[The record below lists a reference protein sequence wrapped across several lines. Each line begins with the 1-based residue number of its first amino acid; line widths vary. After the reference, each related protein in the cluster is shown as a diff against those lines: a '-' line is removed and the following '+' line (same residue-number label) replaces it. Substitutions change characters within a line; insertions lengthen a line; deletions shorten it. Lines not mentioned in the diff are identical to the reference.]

1 MPSMKNE
8 LTPTLWRTARS
19 LANADRLNLM
29 RLVSNAKGAKGVCEI
44 AEEAGLPVP
53 TASISLRAL
62 NARGLISVIRSGSF
76 VYYGTGSDRSLPI
89 AVAIQGAF
97 RRLFAKK
104 ELPDDWQ
111 DILMPILNAYSN
123 LRRESMVRILSEH
136 NRISYLEFHKRSG
149 LCETSFLRHL
159 RILANAGIVSLDS
172 NGLYSLAKPR
182 NSLEAI
188 FLAESSGQS
197 LPPHFAK
204 CGGKNDRVKE

>member
-1 MPSMKNE
+1 MKNE
-8 LTPTLWRTARS
+8 LNPTLWRTARA

-29 RLVSNAKGAKGVCEI
+29 RLVANANGAKGVSEL
-44 AEEAGLPVP
+44 ALEANLPIP
-53 TASISLRAL
+53 IASIYLRAL

-89 AVAIQGAF
+89 AIAIQGAF

-111 DILMPILNAYSN
+111 DILLPILNAYSN
-123 LRRESMVRILSEH
+123 QRREAMVRILFEH
-136 NRISYLEFHKRSG
+136 SGISYLEYHKRSG

-159 RILANAGIVSLDS
+159 KILVNAGIISLDS

-197 LPPHFAK
+197 LTPHLYK
-204 CGGKNDRVKE
+204 CGGRGERVKE

>member
-1 MPSMKNE
+1 MKNE
-8 LTPTLWRTARS
+8 LKPTLWRTARA

-29 RLVSNAKGAKGVCEI
+29 RLVANAKGAKGVSEL
-44 AEEAGLPVP
+44 ALEANIPIP
-53 TASISLRAL
+53 IASIYLRAL
-62 NARGLISVIRSGSF
+62 NARGLISVIRTGSF
-76 VYYGTGSDRSLPI
+76 VYYGTGSDRSLPV

-111 DILMPILNAYSN
+111 DILLPILNAYSN
-123 LRRESMVRILSEH
+123 QRRELMVRILSEH
-136 NRISYLEFHKRSG
+136 SGVSFLEFHKRSG

-159 RILANAGIVSLDS
+159 RILVNAGIISLDS

-197 LPPHFAK
+197 LPPHLYK
-204 CGGKNDRVKE
+204 CGGKSGRVKE

>member
-1 MPSMKNE
+1 MRSE
-8 LTPTLWRTARS
+8 LKPTLWRTART
-19 LANADRLNLM
+19 LANPCRLNLM
-29 RLVSNAKGAKGVCEI
+29 RLVANAKGAKGVCEL
-44 AEEAGLPVP
+44 ATEANLSLSV
-53 TASISLRAL
+53 TSTYLRAL

-111 DILMPILNAYSN
+111 DILLPILNAYSN
-123 LRRESMVRILSEH
+123 QRRELMVRILSEH
-136 NRISYLEFHKRSG
+136 SGVSFLEFHKRSG

-159 RILANAGIVSLDS
+159 RILVNAGIISLDS

-197 LPPHFAK
+197 LPPNLYK
-204 CGGKNDRVKE
+204 CGGKGKRVGE

>member
-1 MPSMKNE
+1 MKNE
-8 LTPTLWRTARS
+8 LKPTLWRTARA

-29 RLVSNAKGAKGVCEI
+29 RLVANAKGAKGVSEL
-44 AEEAGLPVP
+44 ALEANIPIP
-53 TASISLRAL
+53 IASIYLRAL
-62 NARGLISVIRSGSF
+62 NARGLISVIRTGSF
-76 VYYGTGSDRSLPI
+76 VYYGTGSDRSLPV

-111 DILMPILNAYSN
+111 DILLPILNAYSN
-123 LRRESMVRILSEH
+123 QRRELMVRILSEH
-136 NRISYLEFHKRSG
+136 NGISFLEFHKRSG

-159 RILANAGIVSLDS
+159 RILVNAGIISLDS

-197 LPPHFAK
+197 LPPHLYK
-204 CGGKNDRVKE
+204 CGGKGKRVGE

>member
-53 TASISLRAL
+53 TASIYLRAL

-197 LPPHFAK
+197 LPPHFEK
-204 CGGKNDRVKE
+204 CGGKSE

>member
-1 MPSMKNE
+1 MKNE
-8 LTPTLWRTARS
+8 LKPTLWRTARA

-29 RLVSNAKGAKGVCEI
+29 RLVANAKGAKGVSEL
-44 AEEAGLPVP
+44 ALEANLPIP
-53 TASISLRAL
+53 IASIYLRAL

-76 VYYGTGSDRSLPI
+76 VYYGTGSDRSLPV

-111 DILMPILNAYSN
+111 DILLPILNAYSN
-123 LRRESMVRILSEH
+123 QRRKSMVRILSEH
-136 NRISYLEFHKRSG
+136 SGISFLEFHKRSG

-197 LPPHFAK
+197 LTTAFI
-204 CGGKNDRVKE
+204 

>member
-1 MPSMKNE
+1 MKNE
-8 LTPTLWRTARS
+8 LKPTLWRTARA
-19 LANADRLNLM
+19 LANSCRLNLM
-29 RLVSNAKGAKGVCEI
+29 RLVANAKGAKGVCEL
-44 AEEAGLPVP
+44 ATEANLSVSA
-53 TASISLRAL
+53 TSTYLRAL

-123 LRRESMVRILSEH
+123 QRRESMVRILSEH

>member
-1 MPSMKNE
+1 MKNE
-8 LTPTLWRTARS
+8 LNPTLWRTARA

-29 RLVSNAKGAKGVCEI
+29 RLVANSKGAKGVSEL
-44 AEEAGLPVP
+44 ALEAKLSIPI
-53 TASISLRAL
+53 ASIYLRAL

-104 ELPDDWQ
+104 KLPSDWQ
-111 DILMPILNAYSN
+111 NILLPILNAYSN
-123 LRRESMVRILSEH
+123 QRRELMVRILFEH
-136 NRISYLEFHKRSG
+136 SGISFLEFHKRSG

-159 RILANAGIVSLDS
+159 RILVNAGVVSLDS

-204 CGGKNDRVKE
+204 CGGKNERVKE

>member
-1 MPSMKNE
+1 MKNE
-8 LTPTLWRTARS
+8 LKPTLWRTARA

-29 RLVSNAKGAKGVCEI
+29 RLVANAKGAKGVSEL
-44 AEEAGLPVP
+44 AMDAGLPVP
-53 TASISLRAL
+53 TASIYLRAL

-76 VYYGTGSDRSLPI
+76 VYYGTGSDRSLPV

-97 RRLFAKK
+97 RRLFSKK

-111 DILMPILNAYSN
+111 DILLPILNAYSN
-123 LRRESMVRILSEH
+123 QRRELMVQILSEH
-136 NRISYLEFHKRSG
+136 SGISYLEFHKRSG

-159 RILANAGIVSLDS
+159 RILVNAGVVSLDS
-172 NGLYSLAKPR
+172 NGLYLLAKPR

-204 CGGKNDRVKE
+204 CGGKNERVKE

>member
-1 MPSMKNE
+1 MKNE
-8 LTPTLWRTARS
+8 LKPTLWRTARV

-29 RLVSNAKGAKGVCEI
+29 RLVANAKGAKGVSEL
-44 AEEAGLPVP
+44 ALEANLPIP
-53 TASISLRAL
+53 IASIYLRAL

-76 VYYGTGSDRSLPI
+76 VYYGTGSDRSLPV

-111 DILMPILNAYSN
+111 DILLPILNAYSN
-123 LRRESMVRILSEH
+123 QRRKSMVRILSEH
-136 NRISYLEFHKRSG
+136 SGISFLEFHKRSG

-197 LPPHFAK
+197 LTTAFI
-204 CGGKNDRVKE
+204 

>member
-1 MPSMKNE
+1 MKNE
-8 LTPTLWRTARS
+8 LKPTLWRTARA

-29 RLVSNAKGAKGVCEI
+29 RLVANAKGAKGVSEL
-44 AEEAGLPVP
+44 ALEANLPIP
-53 TASISLRAL
+53 IASIYLRAL

-76 VYYGTGSDRSLPI
+76 VYYGTGSDRSLPV

-104 ELPDDWQ
+104 KLPSDWQ
-111 DILMPILNAYSN
+111 DILLPSLNAYSN
-123 LRRESMVRILSEH
+123 QRRELMVRILSEH
-136 NRISYLEFHKRSG
+136 SGISFLEFHKRSG

-159 RILANAGIVSLDS
+159 RILVNAGIVSLDS

-197 LPPHFAK
+197 LPPHLYK
-204 CGGKNDRVKE
+204 SGGRSE

>member
-1 MPSMKNE
+1 MKNE
-8 LTPTLWRTARS
+8 LKPTLWRTARA
-19 LANADRLNLM
+19 LANPCRLNLM
-29 RLVSNAKGAKGVCEI
+29 RLVANAKGAKGVCEL
-44 AEEAGLPVP
+44 ATEANLSLSV
-53 TASISLRAL
+53 TSTYLRAL

-89 AVAIQGAF
+89 AIAIQGAF

-104 ELPDDWQ
+104 KLPADWQ
-111 DILMPILNAYSN
+111 DVLLPVLNAYSN
-123 LRRESMVRILSEH
+123 QRRESMVRILSEH
-136 NRISYLEFHKRSG
+136 SGISFLEFHKRSG

-159 RILANAGIVSLDS
+159 RILVNAGIVSLDS

-182 NSLEAI
+182 NTLEAI

-204 CGGKNDRVKE
+204 FGGKNDRVKE

>member
-1 MPSMKNE
+1 MKNE
-8 LTPTLWRTARS
+8 LKPTLWRTARA
-19 LANADRLNLM
+19 LANSCRLNLM
-29 RLVSNAKGAKGVCEI
+29 RLVANAKGAKGVSEL
-44 AEEAGLPVP
+44 ATEANLSLSV
-53 TASISLRAL
+53 TSTYLRAL

-188 FLAESSGQS
+188 FLAESSGQF

-204 CGGKNDRVKE
+204 CGGRNDRVKE

>member
-1 MPSMKNE
+1 MRSEIK
-8 LTPTLWRTARS
+8 PTLWRTARA
-19 LANADRLNLM
+19 LANPCRLNLM
-29 RLVSNAKGAKGVCEI
+29 RLVANAKGAKGVCEL
-44 AEEAGLPVP
+44 ATEANLSVSA
-53 TASISLRAL
+53 TSTYLRAL

-97 RRLFAKK
+97 RRLFAKRK
-104 ELPDDWQ
+104 LPDDWQ
-111 DILMPILNAYSN
+111 DILLPILNAYSN
-123 LRRESMVRILSEH
+123 QRRESMVRILSEYSG
-136 NRISYLEFHKRSG
+136 ISFLEFHKRSG

-159 RILANAGIVSLDS
+159 RILVNAGIVSLDS

-204 CGGKNDRVKE
+204 CGGKNERVKE